1 MKRTL
6 GRIDKA
12 NFPELHLDSI
22 DIKVDTGAY
31 TSAMH
36 CHDFEEVSIDGN
48 SFIKFKLLD
57 PFHPQYNEKEFVFK
71 NYKKKTIKSS
81 FGISEERFVIKTEIE
96 LFNEIFPIT
105 LTLSERSNMK
115 YPILLGRKFLNKR
128 FIIDTSKTYLSNKSK
143 KIK

>member
-36 CHDFEEVSIDGN
+36 CHDFEEVSVDGN
-48 SFIKFKLLD
+48 SCIKFKLLD

-115 YPILLGRKFLNKR
+115 YPILLGRKFLNRR